1 MSLTEKPILF
11 NTDMVRAILENR
23 KTATR
28 RVVKPQ
34 PTPDETKPHQVCKNI
49 GDGTC
54 FYFDC
59 PGFDG
64 VGPYKLRYR
73 TGDVLYVRETWLS
86 YEQDHI
92 IDGKKYAYKAD
103 ETSESDRIRKEY
115 GYKWHPSIHMP
126 KEAARLFLRVTDV
139 RVERLQE
146 ITEEQAESE
155 GLYKGWTATERSS
168 MATTAKQAFMWVWDS
183 TVKPADRALYGWT
196 ANPWVWVIEFERISR
211 EEVSHV

>member
-1 MSLTEKPILF
+1 MKPILF
-11 NTDMVRAILENR
+11 NTDMVRAILAGR
-23 KTATR
+23 KTVTR
-28 RVVKPQ
+28 RVVRPQ
-34 PTPDETKPHQVCKNI
+34 PTPDETNPHQVCKNI

-126 KEAARLFLRVTDV
+126 KEAARIFLRVTNV
-139 RVERLQE
+139 RVERLRD
-146 ITEEQAESE
+146 ITDEQVIAEGVNRNEWFSDI
-155 GLYKGWTATERSS
+155 WD
-168 MATTAKQAFMWVWDS
+168 TTI
-183 TVKPADRALYGWT
+183 KPADRALYGWV
-196 ANPWVWVIEFERISR
+196 ANPWCWVIQFERISK
-211 EEVSHV
+211 EEAERV